1 MLDDALGFHTSWI
14 YHCIQDFT
22 ALRSNNLVCFC
33 SLGQHTASTDVVGLE
48 LFHTVQGP
56 NLHKDIRQKSFMSPT
71 SD

>member
-33 SLGQHTASTDVVGLE
+33 SLGQHTASTDVVGLG

-56 NLHKDIRQKSFMSPT
+56 IRQKSFMSPT